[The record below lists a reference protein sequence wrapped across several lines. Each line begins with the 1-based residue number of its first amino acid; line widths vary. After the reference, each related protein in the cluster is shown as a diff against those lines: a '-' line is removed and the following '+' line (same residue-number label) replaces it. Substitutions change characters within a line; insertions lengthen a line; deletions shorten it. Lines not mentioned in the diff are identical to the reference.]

1 MTNFMSIMEFVG
13 TVSFAVSGA
22 LVAIDAKLDIFG
34 VMFVACVTA
43 VGGGI
48 LRDLLLGIHPPF
60 IFTNYHFCVVAMV
73 VAILVFLI
81 AYFRQ
86 NQFQIFRHRIEVIN
100 NVFDAFGLGAFTV
113 TGAEVAYSMGHGNN
127 GFLVVA
133 IGMIT
138 AVGGGIFRDILT
150 NSTPYVFKKHIY
162 ALASIFGGI
171 TFYFCRR
178 IFPSDGWV
186 IFLCVGLV
194 VAIRLLATKYRWSLP
209 KIHTSDEKDCG

>member
-1 MTNFMSIMEFVG
+1 MTNFMSIMELVG
-13 TVSFAVSGA
+13 TISFAVSGA
-22 LVAIDAKLDIFG
+22 LVAIDAKLDLFG
-34 VMFVACVTA
+34 VMFVASITA

-48 LRDLLLGIHPPF
+48 LRDLLLGIHPPL
-60 IFTNYHFCVVAMV
+60 IFTNYHFCILAMI

-81 AYFRQ
+81 AYFRRS
-86 NQFQIFRHRIEVIN
+86 QFQKFRHRIEVIN

-113 TGAEVAYSMGHGNN
+113 TGAAVSYATGHGDN

-162 ALASIFGGI
+162 ALASILGSI
-171 TFYFCRR
+171 LYYVCRSCNMAESWMVSL
-178 IFPSDGWV
+178 PV
-186 IFLCVGLV
+186 ILV
-194 VAIRLLATKYRWSLP
+194 IAIRLLATKYHWSLP
-209 KIHTSDEKDCG
+209 KVHTTDEKDCE

>member
-1 MTNFMSIMEFVG
+1 MTDFIKWMEIVG

-22 LVAIDAKLDIFG
+22 LVAIDAKLDLFG
-34 VMFVACVTA
+34 VLFVACVTA

-60 IFTNYHFCVVAMV
+60 IFTNSHFCIMAMV

-81 AYFRQ
+81 AYFRRS
-86 NQFQIFRHRIEVIN
+86 QFQEFRHRIEVIN

-113 TGAEVAYSMGHGNN
+113 TGAAVAYAAGHGDN

-162 ALASIFGGI
+162 ALASILGSI
-171 TFYFCRR
+171 LYYVCR
-178 IFPSDGWV
+178 SCSMAEGWMVSLPV
-186 IFLCVGLV
+186 ILV
-194 VAIRLLATKYRWSLP
+194 IAIRLLATKYRWSLP
-209 KIHTSDEKDCG
+209 KVHTEEPK